1 MEATCLNCTT
11 EIVQNFCANCGQKKY
26 KRIDR
31 KYIWDELQYST
42 VHMNKGFFYS
52 LKNTLKNP
60 GKTARTFIDGNRI
73 NHYKPIALAFI
84 LSGISSFISFK
95 IVGLG
100 EIMSAIQDEQVAKS
114 DMIKDINTFNQ
125 TYNALIF
132 LLLIPFFGL
141 FTKWSFK
148 SWGHN
153 FYEHVVMNAFIL
165 AYYNIIA
172 IVLFYPILYFFKD
185 NTTIVMITTTA
196 ATMSFLLIVP
206 YFFKQFYSEYPFK
219 QVLKRFL
226 IFLILASI
234 FSVILFILVI
244 IGYVTYISI
253 FNPDLLKQFAPKNP

>member
-1 MEATCLNCTT
+1 
-11 EIVQNFCANCGQKKY
+11 
-26 KRIDR
+26 
-31 KYIWDELQYST
+31 
-42 VHMNKGFFYS
+42 
-52 LKNTLKNP
+52 
-60 GKTARTFIDGNRI
+60 
-73 NHYKPIALAFI
+73 
-84 LSGISSFISFK
+84 
-95 IVGLG
+95 
-100 EIMSAIQDEQVAKS
+100 
-114 DMIKDINTFNQ
+114 
-125 TYNALIF
+125 

-141 FTKWSFK
+141 FIKWSFK